1 MPTPEERARATID
14 AALRAAGW
22 SVQDSAQANL
32 QAARGVALRNF
43 PLKSGHGFADYLV
56 YVDGKAAGIIEA
68 KREGTTLTGA
78 ELQAERYA
86 QGISEAVNGDG

>member
-14 AALRAAGW
+14 AALQAASW

-43 PLKSGHGFADYLV
+43 PLKSGFGFADYLLLEQFAEV
-56 YVDGKAAGIIEA
+56 QADLARAEWAGA
-68 KREGTTLTGA
+68 
-78 ELQAERYA
+78 
-86 QGISEAVNGDG
+86 NGDG